1 MRKFFNLV
9 VWSAVFCA
17 SVLAQA
23 QSPRIIFSDLQS
35 GPNSGGFNN
44 KGAIVTVYGFGF
56 GASRGAS
63 SVTIGGAG
71 ADNYLLWS
79 DTRVSFHLGS
89 AAVSGNIVVN
99 VAGAA
104 SNGAAFTVRPGRIYF
119 VSPTG
124 NDANA
129 GTATA
134 PWHSVVKA
142 KNIAV

>member
-1 MRKFFNLV
+1 MKKLFYII
-9 VWSAVFCA
+9 VWSVVVCVSAPT
-17 SVLAQA
+17 QA

-35 GPNSGGFNN
+35 GPNSGGLNS

-63 SVTIGGAG
+63 SATIGGAG

-79 DTRVSFHLGS
+79 DTRVSFQLGS

-104 SNGAAFTVRPGRIYF
+104 SNGT
-119 VSPTG
+119 
-124 NDANA
+124 
-129 GTATA
+129 
-134 PWHSVVKA
+134 
-142 KNIAV
+142 